1 MFDETS
7 GSGSKRRRVLMPNLE
22 VKSSVVGMDSKT
34 GFSDA
39 QAGKFAR
46 VRPLSDVTRAG
57 VDVCDKDL

>member
-1 MFDETS
+1 
-7 GSGSKRRRVLMPNLE
+7 MPNLE